1 VTLERSSESAAPFT
15 PPISWCCSYCGAL
28 LEPRGRGLFCPA
40 EDRWFATEGAVH
52 RLLTAERRQQIQ
64 PFLELYQRVRR
75 DEGWRAEPGLPEV
88 PPNHPHAGIWRRR
101 ARHFSRG
108 MALLRERLGR
118 GPWSVLEVGAGCC
131 WAAARLIAQGH
142 QVTAV
147 DVNLDPED
155 GLPAA
160 DRLLAEPARLARAE
174 AEMDALPL
182 AAGSFDVVLATGALH
197 YARRP
202 DRTLVE
208 LRRVTRRGGWL
219 LVLDSPVYR
228 RPRDGRAMVKARAR
242 DHLRRFFSQP
252 GTLGGLGGE
261 APLQSSFFVYRD
273 LAALFGAAGWDLE
286 IHGWPGRWREWLRDR
301 VEILRHGR
309 RTARFP
315 ALMARR
321 EG

>member
-1 VTLERSSESAAPFT
+1 MIEPRPGEGMGAP
-15 PPISWCCSYCGAL
+15 PAPVSWCCSYCGAM

-40 EDRWFATEGAVH
+40 EDRWFATQGAVH
-52 RLLTAERRQQIQ
+52 RLLPAERRQEIQ

-88 PPNHPHAGIWRRR
+88 PAHHPHAGIWRLR
-101 ARHFSRG
+101 ARHFRRG

-118 GPWSVLEVGAGCC
+118 GPWNVLEVGAGCC
-131 WAAARLIAQGH
+131 WAGARLVAEGH

-160 DRLLAEPARLARAE
+160 DRLLEEPARLPRAE
-174 AEMDALPL
+174 ADMDALPL
-182 AAGSFDVVLATGALH
+182 AAGSFEVVLATGALH

-208 LRRVTRRGGWL
+208 LRRVTRRGGFL

-228 RPRDGRAMVKARAR
+228 RRRDGNAMVKARAR
-242 DHLRRFFSQP
+242 DHVRRYSTAGP
-252 GTLGGLGGE
+252 AE
-261 APLQSSFFVYRD
+261 LQSSFFVYRD
-273 LAALFGAAGWDLE
+273 LAALFAAAGWVLE
-286 IHGWPGRWREWLRDR
+286 VHGWPGPLREWLRDR
-301 VEILRHGR
+301 VELVRHGR